1 MNQRVVVTGLGI
13 VSCLGND
20 ADSVTESL
28 RTGRSGITFCQQHA
42 DAGMRSHV
50 GGTPDID
57 LAAAI
62 DRKRWRFMGDAAG
75 YAYLSMEQAIADA
88 GLTPEQVSN
97 PRTGIIAGSGGAS
110 SANQVE
116 AADILRDRGLRRVG
130 PYRVTQTMGSTVSAC
145 LATPFQ
151 IKGVNYSISSAC
163 STSAH
168 CIGNGMELIQMGKQ
182 DVVFAGGGEELH
194 WSLSCLFDA
203 MGALS
208 TNFNDRPAS
217 ASRAY
222 DAARDGFVIA
232 GGGGML
238 VLESLDHAQARG
250 ARIYAEIVGYGATS
264 DGYDMVAPSGEGA
277 VRCMQQAMVGLE
289 GGIDYINAHGTST
302 PVGDIQELGAVREV
316 FGAGDEQPWIGST
329 KSLSGHSLGAAGVQE
344 AVYSLLMM
352 QHNFVAASA
361 NIEQLDDGAQGLKIA
376 QQRVENVELHRVMSN
391 SFGFG
396 GTNATLVFQR
406 YAAD

>member
-1 MNQRVVVTGLGI
+1 MTKRVVVTGLGI
-13 VSCLGND
+13 VSSLGNN
-20 ADSVTESL
+20 AEEVTSSL
-28 RTGRSGITFCQQHA
+28 KQGKSGISYNAAQEEI
-42 DAGMRSHV
+42 GMRSWIS
-50 GGTPDID
+50 GKPDID
-57 LAAAI
+57 LAEHI
-62 DRKRWRFMGDAAG
+62 DRKQWRFMGDAAG
-75 YAYLSMEQAIADA
+75 YAFLSMEQAIADS
-88 GLTPEQVSN
+88 GLAPEQVSN
-97 PRTGIIAGSGGAS
+97 VRTGIIAGSGGAS
-110 SANQVE
+110 SASQVE

-168 CIGNGMELIQMGKQ
+168 CIGNAMEQIQLGKQ
-182 DVVFAGGGEELH
+182 DVVFAGGGEELD

-208 TNFNDRPAS
+208 TKYNETPDR

-222 DAARDGFVIA
+222 DADRDGFVIA

-238 VLESLDHAQARG
+238 VLESLEHAQGRG
-250 ARIYAEIVGYGATS
+250 AKIYAEVVGYGATS
-264 DGYDMVAPSGEGA
+264 DGHDMVAPSGEGA
-277 VRCMQQAMVGLE
+277 VRCMQQAMATVE
-289 GGIDYINAHGTST
+289 GDIDYINAHGTST
-302 PVGDIQELGAVREV
+302 PAGDIQELKAVREV
-316 FGAGDEQPWIGST
+316 FGDSTPAIAST

-344 AVYSLLMM
+344 AIYSLLMM
-352 QHNFVAASA
+352 ENDFIAASA
-361 NIEQLDDGAQGLKIA
+361 NVETLDEGAEGMDVVTDARTGVTL
-376 QQRVENVELHRVMSN
+376 NRVMSN

-406 YAAD
+406 FEG